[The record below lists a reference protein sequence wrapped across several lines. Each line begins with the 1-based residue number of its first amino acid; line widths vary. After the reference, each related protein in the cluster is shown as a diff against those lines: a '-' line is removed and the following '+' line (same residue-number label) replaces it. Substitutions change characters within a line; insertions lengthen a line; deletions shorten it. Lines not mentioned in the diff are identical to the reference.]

1 MEQTALL
8 MRQAAPADAALLRE
22 ITREAYARWV
32 PVIGREP
39 LPMQAD
45 YGQAVTRHRFDL
57 IGHGPEAVGL
67 IETRIEPDHLWI
79 ENVAVRPNF
88 QGLGLGRYLL
98 GHAESLARAAGLQD
112 LRLLTNE
119 AFADNVAIYQR
130 LGYAVERTE
139 AFMGGTTLYLHKRL
153 EG

>member
-8 MRQAAPADAALLRE
+8 MRQAAPADAARLRQ

-39 LPMQAD
+39 LPMQVD
-45 YGQAVTRHRFDL
+45 YAIALVQHRFDL
-57 IGHGPEAVGL
+57 AELDGTPSGL
-67 IETRIEPDHLWI
+67 IETLLRPDDLWI

-119 AFADNVAIYQR
+119 AFVDNVAIYQH